1 MSFNFRCN
9 QEIIEES
16 FLPTLKTIISA
27 PLSSPLAEVNADNV
41 AELMVQLTNSKLLM
55 ENQNN
60 NEEQITV
67 SFVCLFLKHDLM
79 SSWYD
84 KILTIPNEEI
94 HESLVHP
101 LLKFES

>member
-16 FLPTLKTIISA
+16 FLPTLKTIVSA

-60 NEEQITV
+60 EEQITV
-67 SFVCLFLKHDLM
+67 SFVCLFLNH
-79 SSWYD
+79 Y
-84 KILTIPNEEI
+84 
-94 HESLVHP
+94 
-101 LLKFES
+101 LKSIQSRDPCNIKF